1 MTLLSKK
8 QHLLE
13 EKILRAMRLHPKRF
27 DERLGKGLLH
37 FIAKKENSFFD
48 SRSLTHLF
56 KIMLAQF
63 FLQKQMERVMGE
75 KVQADKEVFARIF
88 SASKRI
94 CFALVF
100 TREGH
105 VETFNQD
112 HLVKAIETFVPGVK
126 EIPDSF
132 FKWQSLKHPYLFCYL
147 ELETPRG
154 KILSQGELK
163 KLQKDLAEHLLHCTG
178 SSCPYVFSPYNYEE
192 SYRQLLL
199 LQRELKSPED
209 LPQISVHFKGQT
221 SSDLEFLVYVVRP
234 ETELSLED
242 AMKRLPPFVRISSHT
257 NQYCNTAPRSEASA
271 FSLHVPIRCLE
282 AGPVINQFKARKYIV
297 ALLERV
303 IGPFRD
309 LNGGLLAKQDEAFE
323 KITKELREK
332 IPQYPFFAESL
343 FYSLKPVEAQ
353 ITLRIDQAELLFRAF
368 AATLKE
374 KKSFFVRH
382 EPKGV
387 LIVKTKNGALLEPLI
402 QKIKKR
408 KNAAYASI
416 KVLEAQYLI
425 HLDLTTLHATDLEQE
440 LVTLSRQMKSK
451 PQRFLG
457 RHELVF

>member
-1 MTLLSKK
+1 MTLLSEK

-13 EKILRAMRLHPKRF
+13 EKILRAMRMHPHRF
-27 DERLGKGLLH
+27 DARLGKGLLH

-48 SRSLTHLF
+48 SRSTLHLF
-56 KIMLAQF
+56 KIILAQF
-63 FLQKQMERVMGE
+63 FLQKRMERTIGAN
-75 KVQADKEVFARIF
+75 VQEDKEVYARIF
-88 SASKRI
+88 SASSRI
-94 CFALVF
+94 CFAFAF
-100 TREGH
+100 TSQRKS
-105 VETFNQD
+105 ETFDQE
-112 HLVKAIETFVPGVK
+112 HLMTAIATFVPGVK

-132 FKWQSLKHPYLFCYL
+132 FTWQSLKHSYLFCYL

-154 KILSQGELK
+154 KTLSQGELK
-163 KLQKDLAEHLLHCTG
+163 KLQKHLQEHLLHCTG

-221 SSDLEFLVYVVRP
+221 SLDLEFLVYVVRP
-234 ETELSLED
+234 ETQISLED
-242 AMKRLPPFVRISSHT
+242 AMKRLPAFVRISSHT
-257 NQYCNTAPRSEASA
+257 NQYCNTVPRSEASA
-271 FSLHVPIRCLE
+271 FSLHVPIRCLD

-303 IGPFRD
+303 FGPFRD

-332 IPQYPFFAESL
+332 IPQFTFFAESL

-353 ITLRIDQAELLFRAF
+353 ITLRIDQAETLFRAF

-382 EPKGV
+382 EPKGI
-387 LIVKTKNGALLEPLI
+387 LIVKTKDSALLEPLI
-402 QKIKKR
+402 QKNKKR
-408 KNAAYASI
+408 KNTAYASI
-416 KVLEAQYLI
+416 KVLDAQYLI
-425 HLDLTTLHATDLEQE
+425 LLDPTTEHATDLEQE
-440 LVTLSRQMKSK
+440 LVTLCRQMKSK
-451 PQRFLG
+451 PQRFVG
-457 RHELVF
+457 RPELVS